1 MSGRRFVFDT
11 NTIVSAFLFENGKPG
26 RALDLAE
33 RRGRLFVS
41 TETAGEISEV
51 LGRER
56 FDDYVDRETRRE
68 LLLALLEEAELVE
81 VTEQIEKSRDPD
93 DDKFLELAVEIEAD
107 CIVSGDKDLLVL
119 ESIRGIP
126 ILTADEF
133 LRRAEEGEA

>member
-11 NTIVSAFLFENGKPG
+11 NTIISAFLFENGKPG

-33 RRGRLFVS
+33 EASRLFVS
-41 TETAGEISEV
+41 TETAEELSEV
-51 LGRER
+51 LQRER
-56 FDDYVDRETRRE
+56 FDDYVDRETRHE
-68 LLLALLEEAELVE
+68 LLLALLEEAELAE
-81 VTEQIEKSRDPD
+81 VTEQIEESRDPD
-93 DDKFLELAVEIEAD
+93 DDKFLELAVEIGAE
-107 CIVSGDKDLLVL
+107 CIVSGDKDLLAL

>member
-11 NTIVSAFLFENGKPG
+11 NTIISAFLFENGKPG

-33 RRGRLFVS
+33 EAGRLFVS
-41 TETAGEISEV
+41 TETAEELSEV
-51 LGRER
+51 LQRER
-56 FDDYVDRETRRE
+56 FDDYVDRETRHE
-68 LLLALLEEAELVE
+68 LLLALLEEAELAE
-81 VTEQIEKSRDPD
+81 VTEQIEESRDPD
-93 DDKFLELAVEIEAD
+93 DDKFLELAVEIGAE
-107 CIVSGDKDLLVL
+107 CIVSGDKDLLAL